1 MQPIPEHPN
10 ACNFLWLLDTDLKGW
25 VPQYMV
31 EAALSSAMLDFL
43 SSLRKYATKLKEEG
57 KFPTNA

>member
-1 MQPIPEHPN
+1 MQPVPGQHD
-10 ACNFLWLLDTDLKGW
+10 ATDFLWLLDTDLKGW

-43 SSLRKYATKLKEEG
+43 SSLRKYAAKLKEEG
-57 KFPTNA
+57 KFPTYA